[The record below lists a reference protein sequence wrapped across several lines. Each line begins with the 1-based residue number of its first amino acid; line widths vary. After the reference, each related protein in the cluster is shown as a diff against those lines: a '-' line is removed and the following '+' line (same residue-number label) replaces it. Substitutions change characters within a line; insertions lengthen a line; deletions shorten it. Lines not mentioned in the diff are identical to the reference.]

1 MNKINEINIRSSLGF
16 TLVEL
21 LIVVAILGILSA
33 VGIISYNGYI
43 SGTKKKTVINV
54 MQQITLA
61 QTEEYSNSNS
71 YITSGC
77 GDSINS
83 ALFADSDVVPS
94 IKEVGYEICIEPDD
108 DVDYKIV
115 AKSGECTLTLPR
127 IGRFDD
133 PC

>member
-1 MNKINEINIRSSLGF
+1 MNKINKKNIRSSLGF

-83 ALFADSDVVPS
+83 L
-94 IKEVGYEICIEPDD
+94 G
-108 DVDYKIV
+108 
-115 AKSGECTLTLPR
+115 LTLISFSSIR
-127 IGRFDD
+127 NL
-133 PC
+133 

>member
-1 MNKINEINIRSSLGF
+1 M
-16 TLVEL
+16 
-21 LIVVAILGILSA
+21 AILGILSA

-71 YITSGC
+71 YITCGC